1 MLSRIFDRTNTAA
14 NPQAEGKTS
23 AQGSLLDLMNS
34 APAPAQNPRQGRG
47 VAPAGGIRSTGSM
60 LDDFTAIEAEQRLQI
75 HNIQM
80 ANRAHQADMQ
90 QPARVVTDRA
100 VLSPP
105 PMDNSKAQS
114 DYERQLDL
122 LADELAGLKKKV
134 ENGRKAASP
143 NPGPAEIPATISVDP
158 DHGTLDAQA
167 PLFQHGHRL
176 EPHPFSFEKI
186 FGVVF
191 GSWKLITACAIIGA
205 VFMAVYALR
214 LPNMYQSTAE
224 LLIEPRGL
232 KVLDNAVS
240 PTGLNS
246 EATVAY
252 AESQVRIIESSSV
265 VDPVIE
271 DLELVE
277 DPEFVDDHIDGP
289 LKFFTSFFF
298 SRPSSAEKVGLAKR
312 YLYDNLDVSRVSQT
326 FTIELS
332 MSTTD
337 PHKSARIANALASSY
352 IADESGS
359 RSELARSASRDLTSR
374 LDQLRKQVRDSE
386 EKVERYK
393 AENGLVDANGRLIG
407 DVQLAR
413 LNEQLVLVKVQ
424 AGDAR
429 TRAKLAAEADLG
441 DVISGAIPSSLVT
454 SAVDRLRLDY
464 AQAKSR
470 LERVSTKLGDRHPDR
485 IAAASEQRSALGAI
499 SQELQ
504 RMVQTA
510 QENYKRAKA
519 RRDDLVAQVNQ
530 LKAVAVND
538 SAAKVELR
546 ELNREVEANRRIY
559 ESFLLRSRETSEQE
573 NLSASSARVISH
585 AVPADSKEGPNRK
598 MLVASGGIVGAGI
611 GLALTLFL
619 YLLQCLLRF
628 KDGIPTAPAGR
639 QTTPMREGD
648 LYSPYDQGN
657 LPSQHKM
664 ASQSGGRDG

>member
-1 MLSRIFDRTNTAA
+1 MGWWT
-14 NPQAEGKTS
+14 
-23 AQGSLLDLMNS
+23 
-34 APAPAQNPRQGRG
+34 
-47 VAPAGGIRSTGSM
+47 
-60 LDDFTAIEAEQRLQI
+60 
-75 HNIQM
+75 
-80 ANRAHQADMQ
+80 
-90 QPARVVTDRA
+90 
-100 VLSPP
+100 
-105 PMDNSKAQS
+105 PM
-114 DYERQLDL
+114 
-122 LADELAGLKKKV
+122 
-134 ENGRKAASP
+134 
-143 NPGPAEIPATISVDP
+143 
-158 DHGTLDAQA
+158 
-167 PLFQHGHRL
+167 
-176 EPHPFSFEKI
+176 
-186 FGVVF
+186 
-191 GSWKLITACAIIGA
+191 
-205 VFMAVYALR
+205 
-214 LPNMYQSTAE
+214 
-224 LLIEPRGL
+224 
-232 KVLDNAVS
+232 
-240 PTGLNS
+240 
-246 EATVAY
+246 
-252 AESQVRIIESSSV
+252 
-265 VDPVIE
+265 
-271 DLELVE
+271 
-277 DPEFVDDHIDGP
+277 
-289 LKFFTSFFF
+289 
-298 SRPSSAEKVGLAKR
+298 
-312 YLYDNLDVSRVSQT
+312 
-326 FTIELS
+326 
-332 MSTTD
+332 
-337 PHKSARIANALASSY
+337 
-352 IADESGS
+352 
-359 RSELARSASRDLTSR
+359 
-374 LDQLRKQVRDSE
+374 
-386 EKVERYK
+386 
-393 AENGLVDANGRLIG
+393 GRLIG

-413 LNEQLVLVKVQ
+413 LNEQLVLAKVQ